1 MKFPFYRE
9 ILAVG
14 QLPKKFSKFGDYL
27 IVAGAIGLS
36 IFLWSQAQ
44 AVDFERHNR
53 YVANLRLIQEM
64 DARINVSILQARDGM
79 LTYYD
84 PIVNDLA
91 EVKALQ
97 VDLKL
102 IPNFVDRTGREELD
116 QLLQSYI
123 KLWQDKEHRIQ
134 RFQSHNGVL
143 RNSLV
148 YFPIALAN
156 LIGNKIN
163 EPTLANN
170 SNELLRHILL
180 FNLTHE
186 AEIVPQIDRKIQ
198 QLLGAKYLDNDRKT
212 LEMAISHARIILNR
226 SSIVNDLVKS
236 IVILPTSKQGD
247 DIAQAYNRYYQKA
260 LDRTHTYRL
269 YLYLLSIILLIGI
282 AAAII
287 RRLRTY
293 ALTAQEAEE
302 KYRNIFENSVAGIFQ
317 TTPDGQYLSANPMLG
332 KIYGYGSNL
341 ELIQHLTD
349 IQHQLYVLPSR
360 RREFVDL
367 MQEKGAAVDFE
378 SQVYRQD
385 GSIIWISE
393 NARSVCDRTGEF
405 LYYEGSVTDITA
417 RKQAEIALQ
426 DSEAEL
432 RLLFAA
438 MTDIVIIFDADGR
451 YLKSIGTQLRDYKPG
466 VNPIGKTVREILPTE
481 LAELFINRI
490 QQALLLR
497 RYASPRESQTS
508 THDNNLDES
517 SSNTASEPH
526 SVNVE
531 YSLPIHGQK
540 NCFSAS
546 VSPLSEN
553 TVLWVARNISD
564 RKQLEDELQQSEKQ
578 MRALLDA
585 IPDRMFRHRIDG
597 TYLDF
602 QVKPE
607 DLLFPREALIGR
619 KLSDLTIPEAI
630 VQGLLGR
637 FQLAVES
644 GELQTYEHEMTTPD
658 GTHYFEARI
667 MKSGV
672 DEVVCIVRDITDR
685 RQAETALKEA
695 MQAAEVANQAKSQFL
710 SNMSHELRT
719 PLNVILGFTQLLARS
734 SSLTPKQQ
742 GHLDAIVRS
751 GEHLLKLINDVLEI
765 SKIEAGKI
773 TLNEDSFD
781 LYALLDWLQEMLRLK
796 AESKGLK
803 LIFDLAPSLPRYI
816 RTDESKLSQIL
827 MNLLSNAIKFTQV
840 GSAILRVYSSHPF
853 TLHFEIEDSGP
864 GIASTELDNLFEPF
878 VQTEVGISSREGTG
892 LGLPI
897 SKKFVHLMG
906 GEIEVESRLGEGTI
920 FKFDIHASQ
929 IEVDRIQIRKPHRQ
943 VIGLE
948 IGQPHYRILI
958 AEDKLEN
965 RQLLVEML
973 APVGFEVREACN
985 GQEALSLWQT
995 WAPHLIWMDMQM
1007 PVMNGYEATRQIKA
1021 AIGQSDS
1028 DRTTVV
1034 IALTG
1039 SAFEKDRVEALAVG
1053 CDDFVRKPFR
1063 VETIFEK
1070 MTEHLGVRYL
1080 YGSWQL
1086 ASNTI
1091 DTSPETQPPLHPT
1104 ALREALAVMPIDW
1117 VEELHQAAKRVHAK
1131 QILKS
1136 IAQIPPTNVQLAN
1149 SLTHLANNF
1158 CFEEIVSLT
1167 QQQ

>member
-1 MKFPFYRE
+1 MKFAFYKE
-9 ILAVG
+9 ILAARQISKRV
-14 QLPKKFSKFGDYL
+14 LKFGGYL
-27 IVAGAIGLS
+27 ITAGAVGLS
-36 IFLWSQAQ
+36 IFLWLQAQ
-44 AVDFERHNR
+44 AIDFERHNR
-53 YVANLRLIQEM
+53 YAANLRRIQEM
-64 DARINVSILQARDGM
+64 DARINLNVLQARDGI

-91 EVKALQ
+91 ELKTLQ
-97 VDLKL
+97 ANLTV
-102 IPNFVDRTGREELD
+102 IPSFVDRSGRAELD
-116 QLLQSYI
+116 QLLHSYI
-123 KLWQDKEHRIQ
+123 KLWQEKEQRIH
-134 RFQSHNGVL
+134 RFQAQNGVL

-148 YFPIALAN
+148 YFPVAIAN
-156 LIGNKIN
+156 LASNKST
-163 EPTLANN
+163 EATLATNLN
-170 SNELLRHILL
+170 VLLRHILL

-186 AEIVPQIDRKIQ
+186 TEIVPQIDRVIQ
-198 QLLGAKYLDNDRKT
+198 QIQAREYPIAERKA
-212 LEMAISHARIILNR
+212 LEMAIAHAKIILNR
-226 SSIVNDLVKS
+226 SPQVNDLVKA
-236 IVILPTSKQGD
+236 IVTMPTSRQGD
-247 DIAQAYNRYYQKA
+247 DLAKAYSHYYQQA
-260 LDRTHTYRL
+260 LNRTHTYRL
-269 YLYLLSIILLIGI
+269 YLYLLSIILLLGI
-282 AAAII
+282 AVSII
-287 RRLRTY
+287 RRLRAY

-367 MQEKGAAVDFE
+367 MQEKGAVVDFE

-393 NARSVCDRTGEF
+393 TARSVCDRNGTL
-405 LYYEGSVTDITA
+405 LYYEGSVTDISA

-426 DSEAEL
+426 ASEAEL

-438 MTDIVIIFDADGR
+438 MTDIVIIFDAEGR

-481 LAELFINRI
+481 IAELFINAIR
-490 QQALLLR
+490 QALLLR
-497 RYASPRESQTS
+497 RYASPWESQT
-508 THDNNLDES
+508 NNSERDLPEI
-517 SSNTASEPH
+517 SSNPAAEPH
-526 SVNVE
+526 SVSVE

-540 NCFSAS
+540 TCFSAS

-564 RKQLEDELQQSEKQ
+564 RKQLEEELQQSEKQ

-607 DLLFPREALIGR
+607 DLLFPREALIGG
-619 KLSDLTIPEAI
+619 KLSDLAIPEAI

-685 RQAETALKEA
+685 KHAETALKEA
-695 MQAAEVANQAKSQFL
+695 MQAAEVANRAKSQFL

-719 PLNVILGFTQLLARS
+719 PLNVILGFTQLLSRI
-734 SSLTPKQQ
+734 SSLTSQQ
-742 GHLDAIVRS
+742 QEYLDTIVRS

-773 TLNEDSFD
+773 TLHEDSFD
-781 LYALLDWLQEMLRLK
+781 LYALLNWLQQMLLLK
-796 AESKGLK
+796 AESKGLQ
-803 LIFDLAPSLPRYI
+803 LVFDLAPDLPRYI

-827 MNLLSNAIKFTQV
+827 MNFLSNAIKFTQLGIV
-840 GSAILRVYSSHPF
+840 SLRVCSPHPY
-853 TLHFEIEDSGP
+853 TLHFEVEDSGA
-864 GIASTELDNLFEPF
+864 GIAPDELETMFEPF
-878 VQTEVGISSREGTG
+878 VQTEVGRSSHEGTG

-897 SKKFVHLMG
+897 SREFIHLMG
-906 GEIEVESRLGEGTI
+906 GKIEIDSRLGEGTV
-920 FKFDIHASQ
+920 FKFDIQ
-929 IEVDRIQIRKPHRQ
+929 TTPIEVDEIQTRQPHRQ

-948 IGQPHYRILI
+948 IEQPHYRILV

-965 RQLLVEML
+965 RHLLVEIL
-973 APVGFEVREACN
+973 KPVGFEVREASN

-1007 PVMNGYEATRQIKA
+1007 PVMDGYEATRQIKA
-1021 AIGQSDS
+1021 AIGQSNGS
-1028 DRTTVV
+1028 QTTVV
-1034 IALTG
+1034 IAITG
-1039 SAFEKDRVEALAVG
+1039 SAFEKDRKAALAAG

-1063 VETIFEK
+1063 AETIFEK
-1070 MTEHLGVRYL
+1070 MSEHLGVRYL

-1086 ASNTI
+1086 GSNT
-1091 DTSPETQPPLHPT
+1091 DNSLEPQPQLHPT
-1104 ALREALAVMPIDW
+1104 ALREALAVMPLDW
-1117 VEELHQAAKRVHAK
+1117 VEELHQAAMRVHAK
-1131 QILKS
+1131 QILKL
-1136 IAQIPPTNVQLAN
+1136 IAQIPQTNALLAN
-1149 SLTHLANNF
+1149 ALTHLVNNF
-1158 CFEEIVSLT
+1158 CFEEIISLT
-1167 QQQ
+1167 QL